1 MARKMC
7 SEKAGVST
15 AGRTVYRVLSG
26 HLLGTCS
33 ACGSKIHWGDLFTRG
48 SHSAPICRKCR
59 PFKIE
64 EKEKKPAKPTGTQAA
79 PASSAKTGLDSPCAE
94 HRMAEIEDDMR
105 RVSTVDKPTMVAVT
119 DATGGT
125 MEAAI
130 VFIRAGGNIHDAVQI
145 AATDGGIKNAH
156 ESFSMAMPDDWDA
169 KDFGLYWDFVY
180 MG

>member
-26 HLLGTCS
+26 SPVGTCS
-33 ACGSKIHWGDLFTRG
+33 QCGGAIHWGDLFTRG
-48 SHSAPICRKCR
+48 AHSAPICCKCR

-64 EKEKKPAKPTGTQAA
+64 EKEKKQAKPTSAQAA
-79 PASSAKTGLDSPCAE
+79 PASSAKTGFDSPYATL
-94 HRMAEIEDDMR
+94 RMTEIEDDMR
-105 RVSTVDKPTMVAVT
+105 RVSTVNTPTMVAVT
-119 DATGGT
+119 DATGDT

-130 VFIRAGGNIHDAVQI
+130 VFIHAGGNIHDAVQI
-145 AATDGGIKNAH
+145 AASDGGINNAH
-156 ESFSMAMPDDWDA
+156 ESFHMAMPDGWDA
-169 KDFGLYWDFVY
+169 KDVGLYWDFVY

>member
-26 HLLGTCS
+26 YTVGTCS
-33 ACGSKIHWGDLFTRG
+33 ACGGTIHWGDLFTRG
-48 SHSAPICRKCR
+48 AHSAPICRKCR

-64 EKEKKPAKPTGTQAA
+64 DKEKKQVKPTGTQAA
-79 PASSAKTGLDSPCAE
+79 PASSAKTGFDRPYAE
-94 HRMAEIEDDMR
+94 HRMAEIEADIR

-145 AATDGGIKNAH
+145 AASDGGIKNAH
-156 ESFSMAMPDDWDA
+156 ESFHMAMPDGWDA
-169 KDFGLYWDFVY
+169 RDVGLYWDFVY

>member
-1 MARKMC
+1 MC

-26 HLLGTCS
+26 HPVGTCS
-33 ACGSKIHWGDLFTRG
+33 ACGGKIHWSDLFTRG
-48 SHSAPICRKCR
+48 AHSAPICRKCR

-64 EKEKKPAKPTGTQAA
+64 EKEKKQAKPTGTPAA
-79 PASSAKTGLDSPCAE
+79 QASSAKTGFDSPYAE
-94 HRMAEIEDDMR
+94 HCMAEIEDDMR
-105 RVSTVDKPTMVAVT
+105 RVSTVDKPTLVAVT

-145 AATDGGIKNAH
+145 AASDGGIKNAH

-169 KDFGLYWDFVY
+169 KDFGLYWNFVY

>member
-15 AGRTVYRVLSG
+15 AGRTIYRVLSG
-26 HLLGTCS
+26 HPVGTCS
-33 ACGSKIHWGDLFTRG
+33 ACDGKIRWGDLFTRG
-48 SHSAPICRKCR
+48 VHSAPICRKCR

-64 EKEKKPAKPTGTQAA
+64 EKEKKPIKPTGTQAA
-79 PASSAKTGLDSPCAE
+79 PASSAKTGFDSPCAE
-94 HRMAEIEDDMR
+94 HRMAEIEADIR

-130 VFIRAGGNIHDAVQI
+130 VFICAGGNIHDAVQI
-145 AATDGGIKNAH
+145 AASDGGIKNAH
-156 ESFSMAMPDDWDA
+156 EAFHMAMPEGWAAQDV
-169 KDFGLYWDFVY
+169 GLYWDFVY

>member
-1 MARKMC
+1 MFC
-7 SEKAGVST
+7 
-15 AGRTVYRVLSG
+15 VLP
-26 HLLGTCS
+26 
-33 ACGSKIHWGDLFTRG
+33 FTRRFRHREAM
-48 SHSAPICRKCR
+48 SKVKQKYVPSKL
-59 PFKIE
+59 
-64 EKEKKPAKPTGTQAA
+64 
-79 PASSAKTGLDSPCAE
+79 ASSAKTGLDSPYAE

-105 RVSTVDKPTMVAVT
+105 RVSTVDKPTLVAVT

-125 MEAAI
+125 REAAI

-156 ESFSMAMPDDWDA
+156 ESFSMAMPDDWNA